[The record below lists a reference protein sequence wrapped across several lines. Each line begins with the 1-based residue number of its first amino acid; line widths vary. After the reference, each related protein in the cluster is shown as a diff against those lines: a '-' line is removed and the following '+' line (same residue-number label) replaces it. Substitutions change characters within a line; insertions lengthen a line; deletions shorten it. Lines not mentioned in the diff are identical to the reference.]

1 MARVKGGPTKTR
13 RRKRILKR
21 AEGYY
26 GARSRLHKVASLA
39 VDKALQY
46 AYRDRKQK
54 KRDFRRLWIVRINAV
69 ARELGLT
76 YSSFM
81 GLLNQKGVE
90 LNRKMLAK
98 MAHEDPDGF
107 KALVKELLPSNAA

>member
-1 MARVKGGPTKTR
+1 MARVKGGTTKTQ

-46 AYRDRKQK
+46 AYRDRKQR
-54 KRDFRRLWIVRINAV
+54 KRDFRRLWIIRINAMV
-69 ARELGLT
+69 RELGLT
-76 YSSFM
+76 YSTFM
-81 GLLNQKGVE
+81 GLLNQKGVG

-98 MAHEDPDGF
+98 MAHEDPEWF
-107 KALVKELLPSNAA
+107 KAIVEELRPSNAA